1 MSIPVRFAHEI
12 RKLGVLGAG
21 QMGTGIAFVS
31 ALRANVPVLLY
42 DRSTEQVKKGLS
54 LINKILEKDVA
65 NGRLSSEQAKNV
77 REMISVVSPEVG
89 IKGLR
94 DVDMVIEVR
103 FYISFYKPHHKW
115 TFQTR
120 PFQSLC
126 RSNNPY
132 LRHLQLS

>member
-54 LINKILEKDVA
+54 LINKILEKDVV

-103 FYISFYKPHHKW
+103 FYISFYKPLHK
-115 TFQTR
+115 
-120 PFQSLC
+120 
-126 RSNNPY
+126 
-132 LRHLQLS
+132 